1 MFGEVVVDEGIP
13 RFVNLLV
20 SALGMLTAVWIV
32 ARWEP
37 KG

>member
-1 MFGEVVVDEGIP
+1 MFGEVVVDEGIL

-20 SALGMLTAVWIV
+20 SALGMLTAVV